1 MIKRK
6 KVLLINFKTENIIGH
21 SIYENF
27 KTEKVS
33 IIDEFENIIEFIR
46 ENNKN
51 DIKKDEKIVIMNI
64 IDLTKVLS

>member
-6 KVLLINFKTENIIGH
+6 KVLLVNFKTENITGH
-21 SIYENF
+21 SIYKNF
-27 KTEKVS
+27 KTKKVS
-33 IIDEFENIIEFIR
+33 IIDEFEDIIEFIR

-64 IDLTKVLS
+64 IDLTEVLS